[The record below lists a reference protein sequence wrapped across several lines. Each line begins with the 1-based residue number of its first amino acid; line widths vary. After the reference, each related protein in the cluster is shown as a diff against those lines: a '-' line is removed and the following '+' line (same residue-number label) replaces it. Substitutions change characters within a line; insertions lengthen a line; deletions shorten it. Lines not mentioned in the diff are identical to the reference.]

1 MNQEVNTIIQGIR
14 YAASQ
19 GVMDIAS
26 QGWNGQGGHRKCIVT
41 DFLNLTNFVNM

>member
-1 MNQEVNTIIQGIR
+1 MTSNSEYVLYLSNLLALWLGKMNQEVNTIIQGIR

-26 QGWNGQGGHRKCIVT
+26 QG
-41 DFLNLTNFVNM
+41 